1 MSLPPSS
8 FPHSTCPGAPIP
20 RRLRMRLT
28 APLVLVGCLAL
39 AGGATAQLAT
49 APWPM
54 VGHDV
59 RHTSQSELVGPQT
72 GLVLWRTQT
81 SGFVKS
87 SPVIGPDGR
96 VYIGVKKGFCAVNP
110 VDGAPIWCNKLS
122 GVVRRNA
129 AAIAADGT
137 LYIGDRANRLWAISA
152 DGTTKWSFAVGNDGD
167 VNTSPAIGADG
178 TIYMAGTFNGV
189 VHALDP
195 DGNLL
200 WRLPLGSAVSYSS
213 PAIGA
218 DGTIYIGTVRGQLV
232 AISPAGV
239 LQWTALLR
247 SSIRFGSPSIGADGT
262 IYIGSKAGISAVSP
276 AGDILWQVEA
286 PGYVATAPAI
296 ATDGTLYVA
305 GHEGLFALAPDGSI
319 LWSLQT
325 GERFRSSPAIGADGT
340 IYTTAGN
347 RVVALRPDGSE
358 LWQFG
363 LRRVVLSA
371 PAIGPGGVLY
381 VAADGFYSFAD

>member
-1 MSLPPSS
+1 MLFPPSC
-8 FPHSTCPGAPIP
+8 PPPSTCLRAPRSGRRHASIP
-20 RRLRMRLT
+20 
-28 APLVLVGCLAL
+28 AAL
-39 AGGATAQLAT
+39 AACVLLAFAASAGAQLAD

-72 GLVLWRTQT
+72 GLVLWRAQT
-81 SGFVKS
+81 SGFVKA
-87 SPVIGPDGR
+87 SPIVGPDGR
-96 VYIGVKKGFCAVNP
+96 VYVGVKKGFCAVDPASGN
-110 VDGAPIWCNKLS
+110 PIWCNKLA

-129 AAIAADGT
+129 AAIGADGT
-137 LYIGDRANRLWAISA
+137 LYIGDRANRLWAINP

-167 VNTSPAIGADG
+167 VNTSPAIGTDG

-218 DGTIYIGTVRGQLV
+218 DGTIYIGTVRGTLA
-232 AISPAGV
+232 AISPDGV
-239 LQWTALLR
+239 LQWNAILR
-247 SSIRFGSPSIGADGT
+247 SSIRFGSPSIAADGT
-262 IYIGSKAGISAVSP
+262 IYIGTKAGLSAVSP

-296 ATDGTLYVA
+296 ATDGTIYVS
-305 GHEGLFALAPDGSI
+305 GHEGFFALAPDGSI
-319 LWSLQT
+319 LWSKQT

-340 IYTTAGN
+340 IYTTAGS
-347 RVVALRPDGSE
+347 RVLALNPDGTE

-381 VAADGFYSFAD
+381 VAADGFYAFAD

>member
-1 MSLPPSS
+1 MSRPPSHL
-8 FPHSTCPGAPIP
+8 PHSTCLHDPSSRRRHARRTVPI
-20 RRLRMRLT
+20 
-28 APLVLVGCLAL
+28 ALVALLAF
-39 AGGATAQLAT
+39 AAAASAQLAT

-54 VGHDV
+54 VGRDLG
-59 RHTSQSELVGPQT
+59 HTSQSDIVGPQT
-72 GLVLWRTQT
+72 GLVLWRAQT

-87 SPVIGPDGR
+87 SPVVGADGR
-96 VYIGVKKGFCAVNP
+96 VYVGVKKGFCAIEPTTGN
-110 VDGAPIWCNKLS
+110 PIWCNKLA

-137 LYIGDRANRLWAISA
+137 LYIGDRANRLWAINP

-167 VNTSPAIGADG
+167 VNTSPAIAPDG

-189 VHALDP
+189 VHALSP
-195 DGNLL
+195 DGDLL

-213 PAIGA
+213 PAVAA

-239 LQWTALLR
+239 LQWQALIR

-262 IYIGSKAGISAVSP
+262 IYVGSKAGISAVSP
-276 AGDILWQVEA
+276 AGDILWQNET

-296 ATDGTLYVA
+296 ATDGTIYVA
-305 GHEGLFALAPDGSI
+305 AHEGLFALAPDGSNE
-319 LWSLQT
+319 WSIQT

-347 RVVALRPDGSE
+347 RVVALNPDGTE

-363 LRRVVLSA
+363 LRRVVLAA

>member
-1 MSLPPSS
+1 MSLPPSC
-8 FPHSTCPGAPIP
+8 PPPSTCPGTPSP
-20 RRLRMRLT
+20 RRLRVRL
-28 APLVLVGCLAL
+28 AASLALAGALAL
-39 AGGATAQLAT
+39 AGGAAAQLAT

-54 VGHDV
+54 VGRDV
-59 RHTSQSELVGPQT
+59 RHTSQSDLVGPQT
-72 GLVLWRTQT
+72 GLVLWRAQT
-81 SGFVKS
+81 SGFVKA
-87 SPVIGPDGR
+87 SPIVGPDGR
-96 VYIGVKKGFCAVNP
+96 VYVGVKKGFCAVEP
-110 VDGAPIWCNKLS
+110 TTGEPIWCNKLS

-129 AAIAADGT
+129 AAMAADGT
-137 LYIGDRANRLWAISA
+137 LYIGDRANRLWAINP
-152 DGTTKWSFAVGNDGD
+152 DGSTKWSFAVGNDGD

-218 DGTIYIGTVRGQLV
+218 DGTIYIGTVRGTLV
-232 AISPAGV
+232 AISPDGV
-239 LQWTALLR
+239 LQWTALIR

-262 IYIGSKAGISAVSP
+262 IYVGSKGGLSAVSP

-305 GHEGLFALAPDGSI
+305 GHEGLFALAPDGTI

-325 GERFRSSPAIGADGT
+325 DERFRSSPAIGADGT
-340 IYTTAGN
+340 IYTTAGS
-347 RVVALRPDGSE
+347 RVLALNPDGSE

-363 LRRVVLSA
+363 LRRVVLAA

-381 VAADGFYSFAD
+381 VAADGFYAFQD